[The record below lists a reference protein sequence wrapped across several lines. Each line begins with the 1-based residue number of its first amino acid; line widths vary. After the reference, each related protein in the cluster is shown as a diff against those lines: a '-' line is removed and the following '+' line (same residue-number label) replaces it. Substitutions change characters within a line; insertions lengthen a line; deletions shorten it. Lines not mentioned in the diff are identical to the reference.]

1 MKKRNRAKGTLRF
14 CRSFAIVL
22 VLFMVCTMTVGCGS
36 KVYSSAITLT
46 APSAEKIYDGSPLL
60 PGEAEVKGLPEGYT
74 AEVTV
79 SGSQTDAGNS
89 KSTVEQ
95 YVILNAKGK
104 DKTKKFKD
112 VSLAEGSLTVKPAEV
127 TITTADASKIY
138 DGTPLT
144 AEEVEVTGFVEDD
157 VVVTAM
163 GSQLNAGSSENTYT
177 IDWGSAKPEN
187 YTITEHLGTLTVEPA
202 QVTITTESAA
212 KPYDGTELTASAEIS
227 GAVEEGVTVT
237 ATGSQLEQ
245 GSSENGYE
253 IDWGDADPNN
263 YVITEVLG
271 TLTVGHPVNNSASA
285 NAPAGSSGSAE
296 NGAAGANGQAGGE
309 AADAANGGNGA
320 GGTENQAGGEAAGAA
335 EAEGQNP
342 EAAEPVAL
350 TITTSSASKPY
361 DGTELTAGLEVS
373 GSLEVGITIIAT
385 GSQLGVG
392 SSENG
397 YEIDWGDADP
407 ANYEITENLGTLT
420 VEPARVTITTASAS
434 KPYDGTELTAGVE
447 VSGLLEEGVTVTA
460 TGIQLGVGSSENGYI
475 IDWGDADP
483 ANYEITENLG
493 TLTVEPAR
501 VTITT
506 GSATKPYDGTELT
519 AGAEAEGFA
528 EAEITVTTTGS
539 QTNAG
544 SSENSYTIDWGDA
557 DPANFEITEQL
568 GTLTVEPAPV
578 LIRTGSAWKT
588 YDAQVLTSEYASI
601 TGVMEEGVTVTATG
615 SQLNAGESVNGYEI
629 DWGQADPAN
638 YAVTEELGS
647 LTVDRCP
654 LTIITHSATK
664 RFDGTPLTR
673 RKATI
678 ICPIET
684 DIWAGGTGAQTYVGS
699 CYNSVAYDWGTQDPD
714 NFDLHVVYGQ
724 LTVKPAK

>member
-434 KPYDGTELTAGVE
+434 KPYDGTELTAGAE
-447 VSGLLEEGVTVTA
+447 V
-460 TGIQLGVGSSENGYI
+460 
-475 IDWGDADP
+475 
-483 ANYEITENLG
+483 
-493 TLTVEPAR
+493 
-501 VTITT
+501 
-506 GSATKPYDGTELT
+506 
-519 AGAEAEGFA
+519 EGFA

-601 TGVMEEGVTVTATG
+601 TGVVEEGVTVTATG

-714 NFDLHVVYGQ
+714 NFDLHIVYGQ

>member
-202 QVTITTESAA
+202 QVTVTTESAV
-212 KPYDGTELTASAEIS
+212 KPYDGTELTGSAEIS

-309 AADAANGGNGA
+309 AADAANGENGA

-350 TITTSSASKPY
+350 TITTASASKPY

-385 GSQLGVG
+385 GSQLSAG

-420 VEPARVTITTASAS
+420 VEPARVTITT
-434 KPYDGTELTAGVE
+434 
-447 VSGLLEEGVTVTA
+447 
-460 TGIQLGVGSSENGYI
+460 
-475 IDWGDADP
+475 
-483 ANYEITENLG
+483 
-493 TLTVEPAR
+493 
-501 VTITT
+501 
-506 GSATKPYDGTELT
+506 GSATKTYDGTELT

-544 SSENSYTIDWGDA
+544 SSENGYTIDWGGA
-557 DPANFEITEQL
+557 DPANYEITEQL
-568 GTLTVEPAPV
+568 GTITVEPAPV

-601 TGVMEEGVTVTATG
+601 TGVVEEGVTVTATG